1 MENRIFLNYR
11 NVNLCLVK
19 FSLYTEAINL
29 TGNITVFSYLN
40 EHPEENSFF
49 ADWLASEDSYI
60 ESADGMYK
68 IHRRL
73 NVKQNVDHPFS
84 EIIPLIKKHHISPQR
99 TASLEKKKKIL
110 DKYAYGQYLDS
121 QKLIPKTQKTQ
132 RGNLGEIILGEYLE
146 KVTSNKLFIYRLRY
160 NPNIEQS
167 MKGDDVLLLNDEAPF
182 SKVYTGEA
190 KFRTTP
196 SQQVIEDICS
206 EYGKDIVR
214 PLSIGFTIELF
225 YSMDKPE
232 KAEILEELLE
242 RLAKNEVQIINIG
255 LLLSNHN
262 AARHVDT
269 HMKSKNKNFGIIS
282 LSINNPDQFANT
294 CYEKAFETLEVSID
308 D

>member
-1 MENRIFLNYR
+1 M
-11 NVNLCLVK
+11 
-19 FSLYTEAINL
+19 TE
-29 TGNITVFSYLN
+29 NITISSHLN
-40 EHPEENSFF
+40 KHPEEDSFF
-49 ADWLASEDSYI
+49 ADWLASQDSYI

-68 IHRRL
+68 IHRKL
-73 NVKQNVDHPFS
+73 NVKENVDHPFS

-99 TASLEKKKKIL
+99 MASLEKKQEIL
-110 DKYAYGQYLDS
+110 DKYDYGKYLDG
-121 QKLIPKTQKTQ
+121 QKLIPKSQKTQ

-167 MKGDDVLLLNDEAPF
+167 MKGDDVLLLNHEAPF

-196 SQQVIEDICS
+196 SQQVIDDICN

-214 PLSIGFTIELF
+214 PLSVGFTIELF
-225 YSMDKPE
+225 YSMGKTE
-232 KAEILEELLE
+232 EAEILEELLE

-269 HMKSKNKNFGIIS
+269 HMKSKNKNFRIIS
-282 LSINNPDQFANT
+282 LSVNNPAQFANT
-294 CYEKAFETLEVSID
+294 CYEKAFESLEVSTD